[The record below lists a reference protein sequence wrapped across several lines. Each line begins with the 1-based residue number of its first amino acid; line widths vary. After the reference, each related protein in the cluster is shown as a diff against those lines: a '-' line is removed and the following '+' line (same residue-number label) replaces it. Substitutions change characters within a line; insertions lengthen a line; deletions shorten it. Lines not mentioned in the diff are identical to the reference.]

1 MHYVFI
7 TGGVSSSLG
16 KGLASAALASLLQ
29 LRNFKVRIRKLDP
42 YLNVDP
48 GTMNP
53 VEHGEVFV
61 TRDGKETDLDLG
73 YYERFLDTSTTEQNS
88 TSYGKLFQKL
98 LDKERNG
105 DYLGETVQLILA
117 VLLVI
122 FVLLQGSDNEGLGLG
137 GGGGLGGMMSA
148 RGSANLLSR
157 LTAITATLFMIMSV
171 ILTISA
177 SVSSDK
183 NILESLPDVNSSE
196 SDTNTSTEP
205 SIPENN

>member
-1 MHYVFI
+1 M
-7 TGGVSSSLG
+7 
-16 KGLASAALASLLQ
+16 
-29 LRNFKVRIRKLDP
+29 
-42 YLNVDP
+42 
-48 GTMNP
+48 
-53 VEHGEVFV
+53 
-61 TRDGKETDLDLG
+61 
-73 YYERFLDTSTTEQNS
+73 TT
-88 TSYGKLFQKL
+88 LIII
-98 LDKERNG
+98 
-105 DYLGETVQLILA
+105 QLILA

-177 SVSSDK
+177 SVGSDK
-183 NILESLPDVNSSE
+183 NILESLPDVNTTESS
-196 SDTNTSTEP
+196 TNNTSTEP

>member
-1 MHYVFI
+1 M
-7 TGGVSSSLG
+7 TSL
-16 KGLASAALASLLQ
+16 
-29 LRNFKVRIRKLDP
+29 III
-42 YLNVDP
+42 
-48 GTMNP
+48 
-53 VEHGEVFV
+53 
-61 TRDGKETDLDLG
+61 
-73 YYERFLDTSTTEQNS
+73 
-88 TSYGKLFQKL
+88 
-98 LDKERNG
+98 
-105 DYLGETVQLILA
+105 QLILA

-183 NILESLPDVNSSE
+183 NILESLPDVNTAE